1 MLKLDIT
8 KSIGNEFVKA
18 SFVHDFGVLAIMG
31 ASGSGKTTLLNTI
44 VGIHSP
50 DSGFISLDE
59 NIIFS
64 KEKNISMRIQDR
76 NVGYVFQDL
85 LLFPNMTLYE
95 NIRFPQE
102 SKDNIDESF
111 IDDLLLLMKIEHLK
125 DKYPNEVSGGEKQ
138 RCALARAISSK
149 PRLILIDEGFSALDS
164 KTKIDI
170 MTNMKKLIHNIGALA
185 VIVTHNPD
193 DADFLADNYFVF
205 KQYEDET

>member
-8 KSIGNEFVKA
+8 KSIGNELVKA
-18 SFVHDFGVLAIMG
+18 SFTHNFGILAIMG
-31 ASGSGKTTLLNTI
+31 ASGAGKTTLLNTI
-44 VGIHSP
+44 VGIHNP

-59 NIIFS
+59 NIIYS

-76 NVGYVFQDL
+76 DVGYVFQDL

-102 SKDNIDESF
+102 SKNNIDESF
-111 IDDLLLLMKIEHLK
+111 IDELLSLMKIEHLK

-164 KTKIDI
+164 KTKMDI
-170 MTNMKKLIHNIGALA
+170 MTNMKELIHNIGALA

-193 DADFLADNYFVF
+193 DADFLSDDYFVF
-205 KQYEDET
+205 KENI